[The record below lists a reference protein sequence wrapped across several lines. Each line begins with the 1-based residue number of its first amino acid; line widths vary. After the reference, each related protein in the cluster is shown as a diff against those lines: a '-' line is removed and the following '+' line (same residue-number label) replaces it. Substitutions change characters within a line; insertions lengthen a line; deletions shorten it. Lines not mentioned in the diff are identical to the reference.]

1 MYDTYDSHLSHH
13 LYIFDIRLI
22 ISLEYSINIK
32 VSASSVAGQML
43 AMTTALMAALFSVL
57 MLMLL
62 EEKLLTQTVMDEIV
76 LLAIWVAWAGENFLL
91 LALLAAG
98 MLY

>member
-1 MYDTYDSHLSHH
+1 VLLPKLNLS
-13 LYIFDIRLI
+13 
-22 ISLEYSINIK
+22 SICNIK

-76 LLAIWVAWAGENFLL
+76 LLAIWVAWAGEEL
-91 LALLAAG
+91 LASCLLAAG
-98 MLY
+98 MRC

>member
-1 MYDTYDSHLSHH
+1 
-13 LYIFDIRLI
+13 
-22 ISLEYSINIK
+22 
-32 VSASSVAGQML
+32 ML

-91 LALLAAG
+91 HA
-98 MLY
+98 Y